1 MPQTTLLTHFPN
13 GIAQFPLAA
22 VGAAA
27 GVITCT
33 GVKKTQDR
41 IVMVRADT
49 LNATTGCVTASAD
62 LTSEFSIKSND
73 LIDNTGGT
81 STAGKNVTCL
91 VARAYS

>member
-1 MPQTTLLTHFPN
+1 MPVTTLLTHFPK

-27 GVITCT
+27 GDVTCT
-33 GVKKTQDR
+33 GIKKTQDR
-41 IVMVRADT
+41 ILFVRADT

-62 LTSEFSIKSND
+62 LTSEFTILSND
-73 LIDNTGGT
+73 FINNTGGT
-81 STAGKNVTCL
+81 STAGKNVTVL